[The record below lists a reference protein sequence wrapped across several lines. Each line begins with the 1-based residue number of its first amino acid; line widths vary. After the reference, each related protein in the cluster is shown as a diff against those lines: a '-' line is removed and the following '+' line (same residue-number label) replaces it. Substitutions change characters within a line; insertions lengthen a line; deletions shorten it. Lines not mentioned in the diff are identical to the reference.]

1 MSDFGQPA
9 KNTWKKITLR
19 DSQAFKRER
28 MFSAINGIKLS
39 PANKNIRKFFFTNRI
54 TDLWNSLPDQVI
66 KSKDLLNFEKSL
78 DQHWNDQELLYD
90 NFKAKITTAPDRL
103 DTTSY

>member
-28 MFSAINGIKLS
+28 MFSAINGSKLT
-39 PANKNIRKFFFTNRI
+39 PANKNIRKPKPNWRHKHLKKFIASPLSSQIVMCTNHR
-54 TDLWNSLPDQVI
+54 PDFNAEEVA
-66 KSKDLLNFEKSL
+66 SVEKD
-78 DQHWNDQELLYD
+78 
-90 NFKAKITTAPDRL
+90 RR
-103 DTTSY
+103 

>member
-28 MFSAINGIKLS
+28 MFSAINGSKLT
-39 PANKNIRKFFFTNRI
+39 PANKNIRKPKPN
-54 TDLWNSLPDQVI
+54 W
-66 KSKDLLNFEKSL
+66 
-78 DQHWNDQELLYD
+78 
-90 NFKAKITTAPDRL
+90 
-103 DTTSY
+103 